1 MGGGQQ
7 PQVQYSV
14 LGLGYPICK
23 MGLILVLLWEAQAQV
38 LEFWAM
44 AGIKL
49 DGQLCNSILVA

>member
-23 MGLILVLLWEAQAQV
+23 MGLILVLLWETQAQV
-38 LEFWAM
+38 LDSGRWLASTLMDNFAIPSW
-44 AGIKL
+44 
-49 DGQLCNSILVA
+49 